1 MILLLLVFLVAE
13 LNGLD
18 ASGPYPAYAEKLELF
33 GQLVGD
39 YPVGG
44 HLTNTQKS
52 ANLTHRGTDM
62 RTNIDIDEN
71 LIRRAMQASGERTK
85 RAAVDRALR
94 LLVRTHAQAGI
105 RRLRGKIRWRGDVNE
120 SRLSRALR

>member
-1 MILLLLVFLVAE
+1 
-13 LNGLD
+13 
-18 ASGPYPAYAEKLELF
+18 
-33 GQLVGD
+33 
-39 YPVGG
+39 
-44 HLTNTQKS
+44 
-52 ANLTHRGTDM
+52 M